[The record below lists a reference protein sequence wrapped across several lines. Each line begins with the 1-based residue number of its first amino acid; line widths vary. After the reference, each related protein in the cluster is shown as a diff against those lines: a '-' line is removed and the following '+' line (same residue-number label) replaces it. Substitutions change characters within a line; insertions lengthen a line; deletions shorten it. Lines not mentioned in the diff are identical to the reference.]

1 LGLTKTLAIETAR
14 SGITV
19 NAVAPGFTA
28 TEMVRAMPEAA
39 IAEARSRTLVDR
51 LGQPDEIARVV
62 RFLIDDNSGFITG
75 ATYDVNGGMY
85 M

>member
-1 LGLTKTLAIETAR
+1 
-14 SGITV
+14 
-19 NAVAPGFTA
+19 
-28 TEMVRAMPEAA
+28 MPEAA
-39 IAEARSRTLVDR
+39 IAGARSRTLVDR

-85 M
+85 I